1 MPSRSPD
8 IDVSSWPKKER
19 QAYAREIAAIRR
31 EELRL
36 RKRRNR
42 VILILSL
49 GTGALVVLGLAT
61 LTLYGQY
68 RETLAGPNNMASDGL
83 LLTSDGTTVSAVSTD
98 RIEADGTPDAT
109 AVANYADATYIALYV
124 DYSSADSATF
134 ITTNAAQIEEWLTAG
149 YIALEVHPIAT
160 AGDAYSERAANAAAC
175 VANYDP
181 DSFLA
186 VNDALFAAYTAD
198 GLDNDQILA
207 TVSDAGIT
215 DTDVLNCVSGNRYAT
230 WVTQSS
236 ARAYEEIPNADVGS
250 VASAPLVV
258 VDRTSYTGALDDAE
272 AFYTFISD
280 MYADDTTT
288 EDGTSGE

>member
-1 MPSRSPD
+1 MPSRSTD
-8 IDVSSWPKKER
+8 IDVSTWPKKER

-31 EELRL
+31 EELRM

-49 GTGALVVLGLAT
+49 STGALVVLGLAA

-68 RETLAGPNNMASDGL
+68 RETLAGPENMASDGL

-109 AVANYADATYIALYV
+109 AVADYSDATYIALYV

-160 AGDAYSERAANAAAC
+160 AGDHYSERAANAAAC
-175 VANYDP
+175 VADYDP
-181 DSFLA
+181 DNFLA
-186 VNDALFAAYTAD
+186 VNDALFAAYTPD
-198 GLDNDQILA
+198 GLSDDQILA

-215 DTDVLNCVSGNRYAT
+215 DTDALNCVSGDRYAT
-230 WVTQSS
+230 WVTQAS
-236 ARAYEEIPNADVGS
+236 ARAYDEIPNADVGS

-280 MYADDTTT
+280 MYADDTSTDDT
-288 EDGTSGE
+288 GE